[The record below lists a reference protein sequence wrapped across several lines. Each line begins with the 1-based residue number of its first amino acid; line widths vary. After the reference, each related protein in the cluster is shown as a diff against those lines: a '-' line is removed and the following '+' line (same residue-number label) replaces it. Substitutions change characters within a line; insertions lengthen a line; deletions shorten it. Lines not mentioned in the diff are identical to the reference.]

1 MAKTNRPTSAKRP
14 SGRISKR
21 NNPKNEESDDD
32 LQIENNDDL
41 DVEEPQER
49 PSSGGRKSLSSRE
62 KGRISSKAKP
72 VVKDGKQQRIDAIEK
87 RQRTTNIRIVVAAA
101 ILLLTLLSFMFGG
114 DYIDGQRVE
123 TVKRMNIES
132 DKSIQD
138 YFKTEQIQAVAK
150 SGQAAIKKLNRAL
163 EQEINDDGPVAT
175 KNNLIAGIAY
185 TYSTNSHITSNYDSV
200 QLLKKIYTNK
210 DGNLNRK
217 FAVQALGYIPN
228 GEKELNSIIKSKAI
242 EADISLI
249 ALNSLP
255 KTKNGKIPGE
265 VLLFALEKDDSD
277 FLKRIFPL
285 VSENIEEFKE
295 QSGAVRILL
304 KNCGHADES
313 ISKSA
318 VDLLGRCIYKPEH
331 YDILSNNALSEN
343 RKIRENALNSL
354 LASPPERSGKAL
366 SFILEKS
373 LDKET
378 KLRILSTLGNPEC
391 KAHYEAILKSF
402 NSSDTEVFI
411 AGLVAIG
418 KLKNTP
424 DKGLKEV
431 LDVLK
436 KEDVNPDVRLAAIIA
451 TRGFEYRKPYYY
463 TEFPDQI
470 PSYVLIKFIDSPD
483 EKIKAEAIQSL
494 EKISGDKQIVS
505 SDWKNWFA
513 KEKSVLDLLISMD
526 AQHRIV
532 QEKFKKTQFKDAK
545 VELKKLDS
553 LYNLIFNDHSR
564 QWTGFDKYLEKK
576 GADLLLLKVAV
587 NKASP
592 IDD

>member
-1 MAKTNRPTSAKRP
+1 MAKSNRPTSSKRP
-14 SGRISKR
+14 SGRVSKR
-21 NNPKNEESDDD
+21 IKPVEEEIEED
-32 LQIENNDDL
+32 LQVENSEDIEEEDDV
-41 DVEEPQER
+41 VEK
-49 PSSGGRKSLSSRE
+49 SSSRRRSHRE
-62 KGRISSKAKP
+62 KGRTSGKGKPAAK
-72 VVKDGKQQRIDAIEK
+72 DNKQLRIDAIEK
-87 RQRTTNIRIVVAAA
+87 RQKTTNIRIVVVAGLILI
-101 ILLLTLLSFMFGG
+101 ILLAFMFGG
-114 DYIDGQRVE
+114 NYIDGQRVE
-123 TVKRMNIES
+123 TVRRMNIES
-132 DKSIQD
+132 DKSLQD
-138 YFKTEQIQAVAK
+138 YFITEPIQAVAK
-150 SGQAAIKKLNRAL
+150 SGQSAIKKLNKTL
-163 EQEINDDGPVAT
+163 EQEINEDGPVAT

-185 TYSTNSHITSNYDSV
+185 TYSKNAHITSNYDSV
-200 QLLKKIYTNK
+200 QLLRKIYNNK

-228 GEKELNSIIKSKAI
+228 GEKELNAIIKSKTI
-242 EADISLI
+242 EAEISLI
-249 ALNSLP
+249 ALNALP
-255 KTKNGKIPGE
+255 KSKNGKIPAE
-265 VLLFALEKDDSD
+265 VLLFALEKDDSE
-277 FLKRIFPL
+277 FLKKIFPL

-295 QSGAVRILL
+295 QSSAVRILL

-313 ISKSA
+313 VSKSA
-318 VDLLGRCIYKPEH
+318 VDLLGKCIFKPEH

-402 NSSDTEVFI
+402 KSTEPEVFI
-411 AGLVAIG
+411 AGLTAIG
-418 KLKNTP
+418 KLNNTP

-431 LDVLK
+431 IDVLK
-436 KEDVNPDVRLAAIIA
+436 KEDVNPDIRLAAVIA
-451 TRGFEYRKPYYY
+451 TRGFEYRKPFYY
-463 TEFPDQI
+463 TENPDQI
-470 PSYVLIKFIDSPD
+470 PTYTLIKFIDSTD
-483 EKIKAEAIQSL
+483 DKLKAETIQSL
-494 EKISGDKQIVS
+494 EKITGEKQIVS

-526 AQHRIV
+526 AQHKTV
-532 QEKFKKTQFKDAK
+532 QEKFKKSQFKEAK
-545 VELKKLDS
+545 AEFKKLDS
-553 LYNLIFNDHSR
+553 IYNLIFSDHSR
-564 QWTGFDKYLEKK
+564 QWREFDKYLEKK